1 MKLSDLRLL
10 VSFVALLL
18 PQAGCSTSSRRFPA
32 SKQTSQLPPAQF
44 LEFEDDI
51 TGDSEFLLETYT
63 SLSTFKIT
71 GLVMMGI
78 AIPPR
83 GGLLVRDPACLS
95 RSRRELGSRLGG
107 WFDDGLDPFITVH
120 EGFWNVDD
128 RRRYAYQVG
137 PSASE
142 LTRRVHR
149 VALHT
154 PPWNV
159 IGIGIPGW
167 FHSVTI
173 YRFLSAREAVG
184 PDGAPVASPLGL
196 VESVLGK
203 ATPQLNLA
211 RLRDR
216 TQADFARGYSFYR
229 TDAHTSVRARVGRRC
244 DVQNQ
249 RTVGCG
255 DYYFGIRINFWYDGC
270 TNRFCPREP

>member
-1 MKLSDLRLL
+1 MT
-10 VSFVALLL
+10 
-18 PQAGCSTSSRRFPA
+18 P
-32 SKQTSQLPPAQF
+32 
-44 LEFEDDI
+44 
-51 TGDSEFLLETYT
+51 LLEVEGAEEAARPVTI
-63 SLSTFKIT
+63 LCV
-71 GLVMMGI
+71 GLCDGLI
-78 AIPPR
+78 AGRRSVEDAEGHLFSPQT
-83 GGLLVRDPACLS
+83 LHS
-95 RSRRELGSRLGG
+95 RSPATGRSTVTTISFRNICAAIRRPP
-107 WFDDGLDPFITVH
+107 DGASLEKSHTP
-120 EGFWNVDD
+120 
-128 RRRYAYQVG
+128 YQVG

-149 VALHT
+149 VAFHT

-196 VESVLGK
+196 VESVLAK
-203 ATPQLNLA
+203 ATPHLNLA

-249 RTVGCG
+249 RTFGCG